1 MNYKKIYQLEKSKRD
16 QIVQKI
22 TDLLSAEEQIVFA
35 YLHGSFQEGL
45 PFRDIDLAVFITD
58 NLPKEQLDYELK
70 LEEKI
75 EHIIKLP
82 IDLKVIN
89 NAPPTFCYMV
99 IKKGHGLLVRDDS
112 KRVEFEVA
120 TLNRYF
126 DILPFRQRYLKELI
140 NA

>member
-1 MNYKKIYQLEKSKRD
+1 MNYKKIYQLEKIKRD
-16 QIVQKI
+16 QIVQEI

-45 PFRDIDLAVFITD
+45 PFRDIDLAVFITE

-75 EHIIKLP
+75 EHDIKLP
-82 IDLKVIN
+82 VDLKVIN

-99 IKKGHGLLVRDDS
+99 IKKGRELLVRDDS

>member
-16 QIVQKI
+16 QIVQEI

-75 EHIIKLP
+75 EHNIKLP
-82 IDLKVIN
+82 VDLKVIN

-99 IKKGHGLLVRDDS
+99 IKKGQELLVRDDS
-112 KRVEFEVA
+112 KRVDLEHFISEIK
-120 TLNRYF
+120 NK
-126 DILPFRQRYLKELI
+126 IGES
-140 NA
+140 

>member
-1 MNYKKIYQLEKSKRD
+1 MNYKKIYQLEKSKRG
-16 QIVQKI
+16 QIVQEI
-22 TDLLSAEEQIVFA
+22 TDLLSAEEKIVFA

-75 EHIIKLP
+75 EHSIKLP

-99 IKKGHGLLVRDDS
+99 IKKGQELLVRDDS

-120 TLNRYF
+120 TLNHYF

>member
-1 MNYKKIYQLEKSKRD
+1 MSYKKIYQLEKSKRD
-16 QIVQKI
+16 QIVQEI

-58 NLPKEQLDYELK
+58 TLPKEQLDYELK

-75 EHIIKLP
+75 EHNIKLP
-82 IDLKVIN
+82 VDLKVIN

-99 IKKGHGLLVRDDS
+99 IKKGQELLVRDDS

-126 DILPFRQRYLKELI
+126 DILPFRQRYLKELLI
-140 NA
+140 A